1 MSKIAILADSGC
13 QLSTNRERGIYIV
26 PLQITVNEKTY
37 LDQIDLS
44 SKEIFE
50 MMANDPNCMPKTSQP
65 SVGDILETVEC
76 IKQSGYTQVIAIS
89 IATGLSST
97 LSGIKIACEMAG
109 MDVTLID
116 SKGTAGNHR
125 YLVEVCA
132 SLIQDGKS
140 AQEIEEVLTDL
151 IKHSGTL
158 IMANNLNHLKRGGR
172 ITPAVAMLAGMLKI
186 VPVMKLNHEL
196 GGKIDIL
203 GKVRTIKHASD
214 LIVEDMLKSMVNGKD
229 YIFTVEHV
237 LADDLVVDLVERLKT
252 KIPDIDTLTIDL
264 LPTVVGCHM
273 GVGGIGYQYIKK
285 YKDVK

>member
-1 MSKIAILADSGC
+1 
-13 QLSTNRERGIYIV
+13 
-26 PLQITVNEKTY
+26 
-37 LDQIDLS
+37 
-44 SKEIFE
+44 
-50 MMANDPNCMPKTSQP
+50 
-65 SVGDILETVEC
+65 
-76 IKQSGYTQVIAIS
+76 
-89 IATGLSST
+89 
-97 LSGIKIACEMAG
+97 
-109 MDVTLID
+109 
-116 SKGTAGNHR
+116 
-125 YLVEVCA
+125 
-132 SLIQDGKS
+132 
-140 AQEIEEVLTDL
+140 
-151 IKHSGTL
+151 
-158 IMANNLNHLKRGGR
+158 MANNLNHLKRGGR